1 MLAATR
7 KLGTMT
13 TLTQIISPS
22 GRGRAERRHR
32 ACISILVG
40 IAIFAFCWVTP
51 GYAQLDR
58 TALPPGATANYRFAE
73 PNEFPITVTLLGA
86 VRNPGRYEISRKI
99 DLINLIALG
108 GGWLENADLSE
119 VHISRL
125 REIGTQSD
133 RFDIKLDLEDETN
146 MAQTFVELQEGDC
159 VYVGVSR
166 GLSLPLLLSI
176 VSATAAVATAV
187 FYITQIKD

>member
-1 MLAATR
+1 MTGRGLSVRLWLLAAA
-7 KLGTMT
+7 MFF
-13 TLTQIISPS
+13 
-22 GRGRAERRHR
+22 
-32 ACISILVG
+32 SI
-40 IAIFAFCWVTP
+40 CWVTT
-51 GYAQLDR
+51 GHAQLDR
-58 TALPPGATANYRFAE
+58 TALQPGATANYRFAE

-99 DLINLIALG
+99 DLINLIALA

-125 REIGTQSD
+125 RELETQAE
-133 RFDIKLDLEDETN
+133 RFDIKLDLDDVTN

>member
-1 MLAATR
+1 MFF
-7 KLGTMT
+7 
-13 TLTQIISPS
+13 
-22 GRGRAERRHR
+22 
-32 ACISILVG
+32 SI
-40 IAIFAFCWVTP
+40 CWVTT
-51 GYAQLDR
+51 GHAQLDR
-58 TALPPGATANYRFAE
+58 TALQPGATANYRFAE

-99 DLINLIALG
+99 DLINLIALA

-125 REIGTQSD
+125 RELETQAE
-133 RFDIKLDLEDETN
+133 RFDIKLDLDDVTN

>member
-1 MLAATR
+1 MLAAIR
-7 KLGTMT
+7 EIVTMT
-13 TLTQIISPS
+13 TLTHMISPPCE
-22 GRGRAERRHR
+22 GVAERRHR
-32 ACISILVG
+32 ASVSILAA
-40 IAIFAFCWVTP
+40 IAIFTFCWVTP
-51 GYAQLDR
+51 GHAQLDR

-108 GGWLENADLSE
+108 GGWLETAELSD

-125 REIGTQSD
+125 REVGTQSD
-133 RFDIKLDLEDETN
+133 RFDIKLDLEDMTN

-159 VYVGVSR
+159 VYIGVSR
-166 GLSLPLLLSI
+166 GLSLPLMLSI
-176 VSATAAVATAV
+176 VSATAAIATAI